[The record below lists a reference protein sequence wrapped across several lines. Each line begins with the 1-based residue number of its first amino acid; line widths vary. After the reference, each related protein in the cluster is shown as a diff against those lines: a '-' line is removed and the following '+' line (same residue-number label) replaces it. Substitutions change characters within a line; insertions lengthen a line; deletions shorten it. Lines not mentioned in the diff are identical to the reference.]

1 MNKQEQAL
9 NAQSKLMR
17 ILNIRKN
24 HLIQLEQELA
34 NDINNSE
41 LISKVQSYRLFV
53 AKEQANMDKLFAK
66 MGWN

>member
-34 NDINNSE
+34 NDITNSE

-53 AKEQANMDKLFAK
+53 AKEQANMDKLFTK

>member
-53 AKEQANMDKLFAK
+53 AKEQANMDKLFTK

>member
-34 NDINNSE
+34 NDITNSE
-41 LISKVQSYRLFV
+41 LISKVQSYRLFI
-53 AKEQANMDKLFAK
+53 AKEQANMDKLFTK

>member
-34 NDINNSE
+34 NDITNNE
-41 LISKVQSYRLFV
+41 LIIKVQSYRLFV

>member
-1 MNKQEQAL
+1 MNKQEQAV

-34 NDINNSE
+34 NDITNSE
-41 LISKVQSYRLFV
+41 LIAKVASYRIFI
-53 AKEQANMDKLFAK
+53 AKEQANMDKLFTK

>member
-34 NDINNSE
+34 NDITNNE
-41 LISKVQSYRLFV
+41 LLSKVQSYRLFV

>member
-1 MNKQEQAL
+1 MNKQEQAV

-34 NDINNSE
+34 NDITNSE
-41 LISKVQSYRLFV
+41 LTAKVASYRIFI